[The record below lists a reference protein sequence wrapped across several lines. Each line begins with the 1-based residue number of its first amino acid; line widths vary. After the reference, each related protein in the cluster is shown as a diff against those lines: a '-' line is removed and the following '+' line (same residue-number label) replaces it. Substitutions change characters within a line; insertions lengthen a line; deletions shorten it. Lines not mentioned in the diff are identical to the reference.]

1 MLIRAV
7 DLSRSHDSLLDAL
20 QRAIGAARVSTD
32 SAALAVASHD
42 VFFTGVTP
50 ACVVRPADKA
60 QVAAIMVCAAEHGY
74 AVHPRGGGM
83 SYTAGYLPSG
93 ARSIALDLRDLAAI
107 LAIDEENLLVTVQP
121 AVTWRALY
129 DALRARGLRVPVFG
143 TMSGSVATVGG
154 GLSQGSIFYGS
165 GLYGTSADMVLGLE
179 VVLPSGATLC
189 TGAGAVGGR
198 HPFLRQYGPDLSGP
212 FLSDC
217 GAFGIKVEATLRL
230 MAWPEHVGCA
240 SFAFAD
246 FESLHAAQ
254 STVARAGLAA
264 ESYVFDAIL
273 QHQLMERTS
282 LLQDSKSLARLL
294 GHQGGVLRNLKD
306 AVSIAASGKRFLDG
320 VPYSLHLVIES
331 RHAAGMR
338 AALEEARHLAAAAG
352 GRPLPD
358 TIPRMSRVEPFASM
372 DMTLGPAGERWVPT
386 HGFVRMSDA
395 VAAMRRV
402 QALLGAHRA
411 RLSEQNILVGVL
423 GSTVAP
429 AAYVI
434 EALFYWPDRPS
445 PLHRSVLSAAKLA
458 AGDQYPDN
466 PAARALVSELRA
478 ALVDVFAEFGGG
490 HFGIGRSIPYARGCD
505 PGALD
510 VLRSL
515 KQVLDPSSIAN
526 PGALGL
532 P

>member
-1 MLIRAV
+1 M
-7 DLSRSHDSLLDAL
+7 SHSHDSLLDAL
-20 QRAIGAARVSTD
+20 RRAVGAARVSTD
-32 SAALAVASHD
+32 PAALAVASHD
-42 VFFTGVTP
+42 VFFEGVRP
-50 ACVVRPADKA
+50 ACVVRPADKT
-60 QVAAIMVCAAEHGY
+60 QVAAILVCAAEHGY

-83 SYTAGYLPSG
+83 SYTAGYLPSS
-93 ARSIALDLRDLAAI
+93 ARSITLDLRELSAI
-107 LAIDEENLLVTVQP
+107 LVIDPENLHVTVQP
-121 AVTWRALY
+121 GVTWKALY
-129 DALRARGLRVPVFG
+129 EALRPLGLRVPVFG

-179 VVLPSGATLC
+179 VVLPSGATVR
-189 TGAGAVGGR
+189 TGAGATRGR
-198 HPFLRQYGPDLSGP
+198 QPFLRQYGPDLSGP
-212 FLSDC
+212 FLGDC
-217 GAFGIKVEATLRL
+217 GAFGIKVEATLKL

-254 STVARAGLAA
+254 SAVARAGLAA

-282 LLQDSKSLARLL
+282 LLQDSKSLARLI
-294 GHQGGVLRNLKD
+294 GHRSGVLRNLKD

-320 VPYSLHLVIES
+320 VPYSLHLVVES

-338 AALEEARHLAAAAG
+338 AALEEVQSLALAAG
-352 GRPLPD
+352 GRSLPD

-372 DMTLGPAGERWVPT
+372 DMMLGPAGERWVPT

-395 VAAMRRV
+395 VAAMSRV
-402 QALLGAHRA
+402 QELLGAHRS

-445 PLHRSVLSAAKLA
+445 PLHRSVLSAGKLA
-458 AGDQYPDN
+458 SGDQYPEN
-466 PAARALVSELRA
+466 PAARMLVAEMRA
-478 ALVDVFAEFGGG
+478 ALVDVFAGFSGG
-490 HFGIGRSIPYARGCD
+490 HFGIGRSIPYAQGCD
-505 PGALD
+505 AGAFD

-515 KQVLDPSSIAN
+515 KQVLDPHGITN
-526 PGALGL
+526 PGVLGL